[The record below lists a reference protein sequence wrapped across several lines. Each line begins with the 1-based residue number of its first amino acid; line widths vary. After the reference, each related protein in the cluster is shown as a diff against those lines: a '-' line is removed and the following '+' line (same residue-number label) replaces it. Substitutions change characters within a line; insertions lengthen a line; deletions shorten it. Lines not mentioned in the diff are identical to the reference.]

1 MQYNYNYNNQSVTAV
16 FEAQEGRQASTRLSH
31 VERDK
36 CLKLQA
42 SRAGHRRER
51 RNKNKGWPLFC
62 SLSTLVVIIISN

>member
-16 FEAQEGRQASTRLSH
+16 FEAQEGRQASPRLS
-31 VERDK
+31 RDK

-42 SRAGHRRER
+42 SRAGHSRER

-62 SLSTLVVIIISN
+62 YSPCITIAIILVLIV